1 MEYITEKQQ
10 IYIKEHLEE
19 NISLLASLGKIPAP
33 SHQEDARADFVKKW
47 LEAAG
52 AAHVYIDSAKNVIY
66 PVNITDETE
75 DIVVIM
81 AHMDIVFPDT
91 QPLPLYISDGKMFAP
106 GIGDDTAN
114 LVQLLMCV
122 KYMIQNNMK
131 AKCGVLF
138 VANACEEGLGNL
150 EGTKAVM
157 EAFKGRIREFISF
170 DGYTG
175 GVTARAVGSQR
186 YKVTVKTEGGHSY
199 GKFGNKNVIYY
210 LSSMIKDLYTKE
222 VPKTE
227 KTTYNVGTIQGGTTV
242 NSIAQEATML
252 YEFRSVDRDC
262 LKEMEEFFYSV
273 IEMYRHMGIAVEVE
287 VKGIR
292 PCNGD
297 VNAASLE
304 AFTKANL
311 DMISYFTGETWMPGD
326 GSTDAN
332 IPLSMGILANTF
344 GTIRGGGAHTREE
357 WVNLD
362 SVEEGF
368 CIAMAAVNRYF
379 EEKL

>member
-157 EAFKGRIREFISF
+157 EAFKGRIREFISLE
-170 DGYTG
+170 GYTG

-199 GKFGNKNVIYY
+199 GKFGNKNAIYY

>member
-1 MEYITEKQQ
+1 
-10 IYIKEHLEE
+10 
-19 NISLLASLGKIPAP
+19 
-33 SHQEDARADFVKKW
+33 
-47 LEAAG
+47 
-52 AAHVYIDSAKNVIY
+52 
-66 PVNITDETE
+66 VNITDETE

-199 GKFGNKNVIYY
+199 GKFGNKNAIYY

>member
-1 MEYITEKQQ
+1 MQPKY
-10 IYIKEHLEE
+10 
-19 NISLLASLGKIPAP
+19 
-33 SHQEDARADFVKKW
+33 RWKW
-47 LEAAG
+47 
-52 AAHVYIDSAKNVIY
+52 
-66 PVNITDETE
+66 
-75 DIVVIM
+75 
-81 AHMDIVFPDT
+81 
-91 QPLPLYISDGKMFAP
+91 Q
-106 GIGDDTAN
+106 
-114 LVQLLMCV
+114 
-122 KYMIQNNMK
+122 
-131 AKCGVLF
+131 
-138 VANACEEGLGNL
+138 
-150 EGTKAVM
+150 
-157 EAFKGRIREFISF
+157 
-170 DGYTG
+170 
-175 GVTARAVGSQR
+175 
-186 YKVTVKTEGGHSY
+186 VKTEGGHSY
-199 GKFGNKNVIYY
+199 GKFGNKNAIYY